1 MKKEIIIS
9 FVILFFIIVFH
20 AITQVYT
27 QNFFDSISDNLN
39 SIEEIIFSEDINRN
53 ELENDIDNIINK
65 WKENYDYY
73 ACFIEHDELEKVQ
86 TQLISIKSNI
96 KTEDYGKAIDET
108 ERCKFILK
116 HIEEKDS
123 LKIVNIF

>member
-1 MKKEIIIS
+1 MKKEIIII
-9 FVILFFIIVFH
+9 VIILIFIIIFH

-27 QNFFDSISDNLN
+27 QNFFESISEDLN
-39 SIEEIIFSEDINRN
+39 KIEEKIFSGNTNED
-53 ELENDIDNIINK
+53 ELESDIDNITNR
-65 WKENYDYY
+65 WKEKYDYF

-96 KTEDYGKAIDET
+96 KTEDYGKTIDET

-123 LKIVNIF
+123 LKVVNIL